1 MLFEESPTGSVP
13 LQDRLKPKGYLKNKK
28 QPAHLENKVQ
38 TAFYRANHALTHVFR
53 QPLKSMRVK
62 H

>member
-38 TAFYRANHALTHVFR
+38 AAFHTPTTRTPMLSGSLYK
-53 QPLKSMRVK
+53 QQK
-62 H
+62 

>member
-28 QPAHLENKVQ
+28 QPAPWENKVQ
-38 TAFYRANHALTHVFR
+38 AAFEI
-53 QPLKSMRVK
+53 
-62 H
+62 